1 MEFEGQIE
9 CHGENTEKC
18 KTIFVWIEKE
28 IRKVDED
35 GNEDIITIFIRKSYC
50 QCKFYGK
57 FIIKSSW

>member
-9 CHGENTEKC
+9 CLGENTEKW

-35 GNEDIITIFIRKSYC
+35 GNEDIITIFYKKKLLSV
-50 QCKFYGK
+50 QVL
-57 FIIKSSW
+57 W